1 VEHLFSGSA
10 LCAVDRHGR
19 VALPPFVRSMLERR
33 SDGRAVLFAPHETD
47 PCVSAFDRPYASL
60 LHADTERRRIAEEQA
75 GVAPAAHH
83 ARTRRLFGLAEEA
96 DFDGRGRLTLPPLAR
111 RRSGVTSQA
120 LFVGTG
126 GSFEVWSP
134 EAALA
139 SEDAAL
145 RDLAAFHLDTHSA

>member
-1 VEHLFSGSA
+1 
-10 LCAVDRHGR
+10 
-19 VALPPFVRSMLERR
+19 MLERR

-47 PCVSAFDRPYASL
+47 PCVSAFDRLHASL
-60 LHADTERRRIAEEQA
+60 LHADTERRRIADEQA

-83 ARTRRLFGLAEEA
+83 ARTRRLFGLGEEA
-96 DFDGRGRLTLPPLAR
+96 EFDGRGRLMLPPMAR
-111 RRSGVTSQA
+111 RRSGITSQA
-120 LFVGTG
+120 LFVGAG
-126 GSFEVWSP
+126 GSFEVWNP